1 MKALT
6 AQMSRLVYIFVVH
19 IHENLGLSRQG
30 PLLNH
35 MVYLKCQH
43 VFFILSNKFQTWGEL
58 LASLESNA
66 LNYHYL
72 PKMCIEY
79 TVPLLD
85 FEKVMR

>member
-43 VFFILSNKFQTWGEL
+43 VSLFYFVEQISDMGRIAFKFG
-58 LASLESNA
+58 
-66 LNYHYL
+66 
-72 PKMCIEY
+72 K
-79 TVPLLD
+79 
-85 FEKVMR
+85 